1 MDISD
6 WRKKID
12 ELDRQLAALLN
23 ERAAAVVEI
32 GRLKRNT
39 SMPIYE
45 PDRERAVIANV
56 QESSTGPLAKRDLAQ
71 IYERIMDVMRS
82 IQKHEI
88 VPDGGQVSPAA
99 PPVPKAEPP
108 KLQVR
113 GPAPERRKR

>member
-12 ELDRQLAALLN
+12 DLDRQLTALLN
-23 ERAAAVVEI
+23 ERASAAVEI

-39 SMPIYE
+39 NLPIYE
-45 PDRERAVIANV
+45 PEREKQVIASV
-56 QESSTGPLAKRDLAQ
+56 QRASQGPLAARDLAQ

-88 VPDGGQVSPAA
+88 VPDSA
-99 PPVPKAEPP
+99 PSAGHDTE
-108 KLQVR
+108 LDSQF
-113 GPAPERRKR
+113 ED

>member
-12 ELDRQLAALLN
+12 ELDRKLVELLN
-23 ERAAAVVEI
+23 QRAAAAIEI

-39 SMPIYE
+39 DLPIYE
-45 PDRERAVIANV
+45 PEREREVIANA
-56 QESSTGPLAKRDLAQ
+56 QRANGGPLTGRDLAQ

-88 VPDGGQVSPAA
+88 VPDS
-99 PPVPKAEPP
+99 EPMLHGTEIDS
-108 KLQVR
+108 KY
-113 GPAPERRKR
+113 ED

>member
-12 ELDRQLAALLN
+12 ELDRKLAAMLN
-23 ERAAAVVEI
+23 ERAAAAVEI

-45 PDRERAVIANV
+45 PDRERAVIENV
-56 QESSTGPLAKRDLAQ
+56 RRSNTGPLAERDLAQ

-82 IQKHEI
+82 IQKSEI
-88 VPDGGQVSPAA
+88 VPDGQQTTPLAEAKPDVPA
-99 PPVPKAEPP
+99 
-108 KLQVR
+108 KLEIR
-113 GPAPERRKR
+113 GVTHERRKR

>member
-12 ELDRQLAALLN
+12 ELDGRLVELLN
-23 ERAAAVVEI
+23 QRASAAVEI

-39 SMPIYE
+39 DLPIYE
-45 PDRERAVIANV
+45 PEREREVIANA
-56 QESSTGPLAKRDLAQ
+56 QKASAGPLTSRDLAQ

-88 VPDGGQVSPAA
+88 VPDSKPLPHGTEIDS
-99 PPVPKAEPP
+99 KYED
-108 KLQVR
+108 
-113 GPAPERRKR
+113 

>member
-12 ELDRQLAALLN
+12 DLDRQLAALLN
-23 ERAAAVVEI
+23 ERANAAIEI

-39 SMPIYE
+39 NLPIYE
-45 PDRERAVIANV
+45 PEREREVIANV
-56 QESSTGPLAKRDLAQ
+56 QRENQGPLAARDLAQ

-88 VPDGGQVSPAA
+88 VPDAASGGHKTEIDSQ
-99 PPVPKAEPP
+99 
-108 KLQVR
+108 L
-113 GPAPERRKR
+113 GD

>member
-12 ELDRQLAALLN
+12 ELDRRLVELLN
-23 ERAAAVVEI
+23 QRATAAMEI

-39 SMPIYE
+39 DLPIYE
-45 PDRERAVIANV
+45 PEREREVIAHV
-56 QESSTGPLAKRDLAQ
+56 QSCSGGPLAARDLAQ

-88 VPDGGQVSPAA
+88 VPDSA
-99 PPVPKAEPP
+99 PQPRDTEIDSQYKD
-108 KLQVR
+108 
-113 GPAPERRKR
+113 